1 MGERGFLFLFA
12 TFYTFF
18 IVSAKPDLNPV
29 VLIPGDGGSQFKAKL
44 NKTTTVAS
52 YCIKKTNYYYDLWL
66 NLEQLVPFLIDCFVD
81 NMRLEYDNVTRKTH
95 NSPGVDIKIP
105 GFGGTDTVEFLDHSE
120 ISLTTY
126 FHNIVKAMVS
136 WGYDRNTTLRGA
148 PYDFRKAPN
157 ELHEFLDNL
166 KSLIEET
173 YYKNN
178 NKKVVL
184 LGHSMGNP
192 VTLYLLNH
200 MTKAWKSKFIKSFIS
215 LAGVW
220 GGAAKPI
227 RLMISG
233 DNLNV
238 PIVKSIAVRREQ
250 RSMPSTAWLMPSD
263 QFWGPDEVLV
273 VAPTRNYT
281 VKDYKQLFKDID
293 YETGY
298 MMWED
303 THKLINPLTAPGVEM
318 HCLHG
323 VNVTTPGVFV
333 YTNKTWQQSYPKT
346 IPDNGD
352 GTVNMRSLLGCLR
365 FAKGQS
371 QPVYHKT
378 FDKAEHMQILNR
390 KDVIQELEKILL
402 PSEPFINKHSGFKD
416 SLN

>member
-1 MGERGFLFLFA
+1 MGREGRLFLLAFFA
-12 TFYTFF
+12 VFF
-18 IVSAKPDLNPV
+18 IASAKPKLKNLNPV

-44 NKTTTVAS
+44 NKPNTVAS
-52 YCIKKTNYYYDLWL
+52 YCIKKTTYYYDLWL
-66 NLEQLVPFLIDCFVD
+66 NLEQLAPFLINCFVD
-81 NMRLEYDNVTRKTH
+81 NMRLEYDNKTRTTH
-95 NSPGVDIKIP
+95 NSPGVDILIP
-105 GFGGTDTVEFLDHSE
+105 GFGETETVEWLDHSE

-126 FHNIVKAMVS
+126 FHNIAKAMIS
-136 WGYDRNTTLRGA
+136 WGYERNVTLRGA

-157 ELHEFLDNL
+157 ELHGFLDSV

-178 NKKVVL
+178 RNQVVL

-200 MTKAWKSKFIKSFIS
+200 MTSAWKNKFVKSFIS

-238 PIVKSIAVRREQ
+238 PIVKSINVRREQ

-263 QFWGPDEVLV
+263 EFWDPDEVLV

-281 VKDYKQLFKDID
+281 VRDYKQLFKDIN

-303 THKLINPLTAPGVEM
+303 THSLINPLKAPGVEM

-323 VNVTTPGVFV
+323 YNVTTPGMFV
-333 YTNKTWQQSYPKT
+333 YTNKTWNKSYPKT

-352 GTVNMRSLLGCLR
+352 GTVNMRSLIGCLR
-365 FAKGQS
+365 FREQQKQ
-371 QPVYHKT
+371 QVYHQE
-378 FDKAEHMQILNR
+378 FLGAEHMQILNR
-390 KDVIQELEKILL
+390 EDVIAYLKKVLVSQR
-402 PSEPFINKHSGFKD
+402 
-416 SLN
+416 